1 MAHPTNAVTERK
13 PPRGVGSRRVN
24 ITFETQ
30 RESQDRW
37 IAEVPNIPGVLAYG
51 TTKEDAIANAYALA
65 LEVIAA
71 DAKESKDCPS
81 INVEPLSA

>member
-1 MAHPTNAVTERK
+1 MAHPINAMTERK

-24 ITFETQ
+24 LSFETE
-30 RESQDRW
+30 RESTGRW
-37 IAEVPNIPGVLAYG
+37 IAEVTDIPGVLAYG
-51 TTKEDAIANAYALA
+51 TTEQEAVANAYALA

-81 INVEPLSA
+81 INVVPLSA

>member
-1 MAHPTNAVTERK
+1 MTERK

-24 ITFETQ
+24 LSFETEQ
-30 RESQDRW
+30 ESPDRW
-37 IAEVPNIPGVLAYG
+37 IAEVTDIPGVMAYG
-51 TTKEDAIANAYALA
+51 STEQEAVANAYALA

-81 INVEPLSA
+81 IHVVPLSA